1 MLLQEYGFIEHLNRR
16 YYPLEEERKAGK
28 HITKLEK
35 LNLNDLSGIFYIYGV
50 IILLATLVLIGEIIV
65 ARFFS

>member
-1 MLLQEYGFIEHLNRR
+1 M
-16 YYPLEEERKAGK
+16 
-28 HITKLEK
+28 TKLEK